1 MVTKKKRK
9 PTLKKLSARSVGG
22 AQQNC
27 AANKRQTSRSN
38 VVAAAAS
45 VSSTSPTKT
54 CKLLKASISD
64 PEGRVANAEGLLYV
78 VSKSTGKF
86 KMGDASETSIS
97 LEHAFSAK
105 SENISA
111 SASYAGGCASHFSW
125 RIEDESESVEI
136 KNGKLAKDVMVA
148 QVESRDFPMDY
159 PMSKARL
166 TAQCCQGGPLV
177 FSVTAVPGDEI
188 KTEIVWDKLTK
199 PFFYSLERIYKISPG
214 EDGEAETNEE
224 NESERKFEISQ
235 CWKEDEDSHL
245 IYCESTLKASLSPL
259 LSLSGKFMPYGLPV
273 PSRFSAYLAAGI
285 FITLEFLVELNGSAV
300 IKTWVD
306 DAKPIDLEG
315 NLKGEAKASVELS
328 VEATLLSE
336 DIMAAEVRGKT
347 EMTGTGGLVVS
358 PAPASLV
365 YELAWDGLMASIK
378 MSFAMGLIEYER
390 EWEVH
395 GEEQISD
402 ASWPLKNL
410 LS

>member
-9 PTLKKLSARSVGG
+9 SSLKNLPAKSVGG
-22 AQQNC
+22 AKQNC

-38 VVAAAAS
+38 VVAAAAT

-54 CKLLKASISD
+54 CKLIKASISD

-78 VSKSTGKF
+78 VTQPTGKV
-86 KMGDASETSIS
+86 KLGDSSETSIS
-97 LEHAFSAK
+97 LEHVYSAK
-105 SENISA
+105 SEKITAN
-111 SASYAGGCASHFSW
+111 ASYAGGCASHFSW
-125 RIEDESESVEI
+125 RIEDESESVEN
-136 KNGKLAKDVMVA
+136 KNGKISKDVMVA
-148 QVESRDFPMDY
+148 PVETSAFPMDY

-166 TAQCCQGGPLV
+166 TAQCCQGGPMV

-199 PFFYSLERIYKISPG
+199 PFVYSLERIYKISPG
-214 EDGEAETNEE
+214 EDGEEEINEE
-224 NESERKFEISQ
+224 NDTERKFEVAQ
-235 CWKEDEDSHL
+235 CWKEDENSHL
-245 IYCESTLKASLSPL
+245 IYCESSLKASLSPL
-259 LSLSGKFMPYGLPV
+259 LSLSGKFMPYGLPI
-273 PSRFSAYLAAGI
+273 PSRFSKYLAAGI

-306 DAKPIDLEG
+306 DAQPIELEG

-328 VEATLLSE
+328 VEATMLSE
-336 DIMAAEVRGKT
+336 DIMSAEVRGKT
-347 EMTGTGGLVVS
+347 ELTGSGGLVVS

-365 YELAWDGLMASIK
+365 YELTWEGLMASLK
-378 MSFAMGLIEYER
+378 MSFAMGLFEYER
-390 EWEVH
+390 EWEIH
-395 GEEQISD
+395 GEEKVDD